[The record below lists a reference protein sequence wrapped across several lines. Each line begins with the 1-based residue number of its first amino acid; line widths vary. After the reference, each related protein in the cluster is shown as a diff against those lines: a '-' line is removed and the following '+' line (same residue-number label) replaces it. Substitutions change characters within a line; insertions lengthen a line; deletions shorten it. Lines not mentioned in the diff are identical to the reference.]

1 MFFAS
6 SVGQSV
12 FTPTSDHTILVLGSL
27 ILLSGI
33 LFVGV
38 ALFFH
43 SLTLLVIGSVVS
55 GAGQGLSFRAGL
67 SSVNQKTAAQERGE
81 VTSSFF
87 TIAYI
92 ALSIPVIGVGI
103 LAESTNIQIAGM
115 TFTAIIG
122 ILAVIALLYLTRRK
136 T

>member
-1 MFFAS
+1 
-6 SVGQSV
+6 
-12 FTPTSDHTILVLGSL
+12 TSYHTILVLGSL

-43 SLTLLVIGSVVS
+43 SLISLVIGAVVS
-55 GAGQGLSFRAGL
+55 GAGQGLSFRSGL
-67 SSVNQKTAAQERGE
+67 SSVNQITAAQERGE
-81 VTSSFF
+81 VRSIFF
-87 TIAYI
+87 SIAYM
-92 ALSIPVIGVGI
+92 ALTIPVIGVGI
-103 LAESTNIQIAGM
+103 LEESTNIQIAVM